1 MYVVRSTGINEYY
14 YIFIKFYVKS
24 MVRAL
29 YTVSD
34 ETVLG
39 QDSAGC
45 DVTDYQLPP
54 QIPFPLSSACHL
66 NTDIGTSR
74 L

>member
-1 MYVVRSTGINEYY
+1 
-14 YIFIKFYVKS
+14 

-34 ETVLG
+34 ETVVG

-45 DVTDYQLPP
+45 DVR
-54 QIPFPLSSACHL
+54 QISCRQRFLSLSACHL